1 MNALPP
7 AQQRRTTALRA
18 CERILSEGRPV
29 TMRERLAAL
38 ARVDGLDAPP
48 DFYGDGGP
56 VRQLEERVAGLLGT
70 EDCVF
75 FPTGTM
81 AQQVALRYGAELT
94 GRNAVALH
102 PLSHLERH
110 ERNAYTQ
117 LTGLRGLWPST
128 AARQPSAAELAAL
141 GQPFGTLTVELPLR
155 DAGFLLPSWE
165 ELVEL
170 TAAARATGARVHFDG
185 ARIWDTTVHFG
196 RPLEEIA
203 ALADSTYVS
212 FYKTLGGISGA
223 ALAGT
228 TELAAYARTWRHR
241 YGGTL
246 PQQWPAA
253 LAALSGLDTELPR
266 VPGYV
271 QHARVVAAALAALP
285 GARVNP
291 LPPHTHRFQL
301 WLPHPAEALNQAVLT
316 LAEEQRVWF
325 VDRWQDSVAPGQS
338 MTEVTIAGS
347 GLDWTAAEV
356 VEAGEHVIA
365 LARRAG

>member
-1 MNALPP
+1 MSDLPP
-7 AQQRRTTALRA
+7 AQQRRIAALRA

-38 ARVDGLDAPP
+38 STADGLDAPP
-48 DFYGDGGP
+48 DFYGGNGP

-70 EDCVF
+70 ENCVF

-81 AQQVALRYGAELT
+81 AQQVALRYGAQLT
-94 GRNAVALH
+94 GRDAVALH

-110 ERNAYTQ
+110 ERYAYSQ
-117 LTGLRGLWPST
+117 LTGLRAIWPGS
-128 AARQPSAAELAAL
+128 AARQPSAAELAEL
-141 GQPFGTLTVELPLR
+141 GEPFGTLTVELPLR
-155 DAGFLLPSWE
+155 DAGFVLPSWD

-170 TAAARATGARVHFDG
+170 SAAARAAGARVHFDG
-185 ARIWDTTVHFG
+185 ARIWDTTVHFD
-196 RPLEEIA
+196 RPLDEIA
-203 ALADSTYVS
+203 GLADSTYVS

-228 TELAAYARTWRHR
+228 NELAAYARTWRHR
-241 YGGTL
+241 YGGNL
-246 PQQWPAA
+246 YQQWPAA
-253 LAALSGLDTELPR
+253 LSALIGLDTELPR

-271 QHARVVAAALAALP
+271 RHARVVAGALAALP

-301 WLPHPAEALNQAVLT
+301 WLPHPAEALNHAALT

-325 VDRWQDSVAPGQS
+325 VDRWQNTAAPNQS
-338 MTEVTIAGS
+338 MTEVTVAGAA
-347 GLDWTAAEV
+347 LDWTAPEVTDAAE
-356 VEAGEHVIA
+356 HFLY
-365 LARRAG
+365 LARRAE